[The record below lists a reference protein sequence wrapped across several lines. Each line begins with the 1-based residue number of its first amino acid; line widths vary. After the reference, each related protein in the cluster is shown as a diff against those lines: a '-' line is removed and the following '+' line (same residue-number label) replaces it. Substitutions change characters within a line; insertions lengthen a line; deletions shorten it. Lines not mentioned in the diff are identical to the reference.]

1 MVFEGG
7 EAGGDATPTGLREGD
22 DDGAGVTAGEGENEL

>member
-7 EAGGDATPTGLREGD
+7 EAGGDATPTGVQKGD
-22 DDGAGVTAGEGENEL
+22 DDGAGVTAVKGENEL